1 MASASSLFSVALSYA
16 FPTSAT
22 KSFTVPHKNLKGG
35 GGWGAW
41 RWRLTWL
48 TQRVKLLIRL
58 TSFRLC
64 ESLCSYWRLHT
75 HTLVLLPPTCLSATS
90 PPHSHYLLT
99 AVTLPLHDSA
109 GRPLQILT
117 VLVVLFSKYW
127 MLKNDRLSP
136 STETRSLCPPVLPRL
151 FILLLY

>member
-22 KSFTVPHKNLKGG
+22 KSFTVPHRNLKGG
-35 GGWGAW
+35 GGTW

-48 TQRVKLLIRL
+48 TQRVKLIIRL
-58 TSFRLC
+58 TGFRLC

-75 HTLVLLPPTCLSATS
+75 HTHTLVLVPPTCLSATS

>member
-22 KSFTVPHKNLKGG
+22 KSFTVPHRNLKGG
-35 GGWGAW
+35 GGTW

-48 TQRVKLLIRL
+48 TQRVKLIIRL
-58 TSFRLC
+58 TGFRLC
-64 ESLCSYWRLHT
+64 ESLCSYWRLHTHT